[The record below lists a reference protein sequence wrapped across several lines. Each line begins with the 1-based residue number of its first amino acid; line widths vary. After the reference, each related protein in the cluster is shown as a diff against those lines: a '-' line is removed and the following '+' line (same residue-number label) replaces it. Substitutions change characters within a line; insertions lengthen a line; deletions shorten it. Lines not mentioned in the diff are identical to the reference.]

1 MKYNLMAQ
9 ENQKIFKANRL
20 SFAELKDDAFN
31 YLKNVYHTLGKEFT
45 MASPFAQLINV
56 TLHLGRMILFYIEN
70 SITELNINTAFHSK
84 SVVGLATLTGHQP
97 SSGIA
102 ARGSVY
108 ITYNQEGDHA
118 GETITIKNYTKIRNT
133 ATGLSYLTIFQGNKL
148 QITVGAHD
156 SKIEV
161 PIIQGNLKYQQAT
174 GTGYAM
180 QSFNFANKNNEIV
193 DNFFINIYVNG
204 ERWRN
209 VDSLLDMTYEDKAC
223 IVKRSLN
230 GGIDVFFGTGN
241 SGAVPPQGS
250 SIVCEYLTC
259 VGTAGNI
266 TENDNN
272 NYWQFEDQGYDI
284 NGDYV
289 DLNSIYNIT
298 SASEIL
304 FGADPEN
311 LNITRSLAPHVSR
324 SFVLANAENYKYFL
338 RKMNMFSIIDAFSGF
353 NTYDDI
359 KINEDLSTANATLL
373 RLKEKYQAQVEHTGE
388 SSEEAKAISQEMID
402 LNKEINFLK
411 KRKEE
416 ESLDDNTIY
425 LYLIPDINKRLSTN
439 ENYFTCSV
447 DRFSLS
453 NDEKLGILNLIEN
466 SGQKILTV
474 DNKILDPIFVR
485 FSINIFIQ
493 MWKDYNF
500 NSVKSSI
507 ISVVSNYL
515 ITNTR
520 RDRIPV
526 SDLIKIIEETNGVD
540 SVSVFFDA
548 DKNNEKYYGP
558 GNYGI
563 DEYGDIILYR
573 TIEDNFGNSIQM
585 NDLIP
590 LFRGGFTSSTGI
602 EYEDNLEHINGPIN
616 VTLRGKTE

>member
-1 MKYNLMAQ
+1 MFLMAQ

-20 SFAELKDDAFN
+20 SFSELKEDAFN
-31 YLKNVYHTLGKEFT
+31 YLKNVYRTIGEEFT
-45 MASPFAQLINV
+45 MASPFAQVINV

-70 SITELNINTAFHSK
+70 TITELNINTAFHAK
-84 SVVGLATLTGHQP
+84 SVIGLATLTGHQP

-108 ITYNQEGDHA
+108 MTYNQEGEHA
-118 GETITIKNYTKIRNT
+118 GETITIKNYTKIKNT
-133 ATGLSYLTIFQGNKL
+133 ATGLTYLTIFQGNKL
-148 QITVGAHD
+148 QVTVGAHD
-156 SKIEV
+156 SKIEI
-161 PIIQGNLKYQQAT
+161 PIIQGSLKYQQAT

-180 QSFNFANKNNEIV
+180 QSFNFANKSGEIV

-204 ERWRN
+204 ERWSS
-209 VDSLLDMTYEDKAC
+209 VDSLLDMTYEQKAC
-223 IVKRSLN
+223 IVRRSLN

-241 SGAVPPQGS
+241 SGAVPAQGA

-259 VGTAGNI
+259 VGAAGNI
-266 TENDNN
+266 TENETD

-289 DLNSIYNIT
+289 DLNTIYNLT

-304 FGADPEN
+304 FGTDSEN
-311 LNITRSLAPHVSR
+311 LAVTRALAPHMSR

-338 RKMNMFSIIDAFSGF
+338 KKMNMFSIIDAFSGF

-359 KINEDLSTANATLL
+359 KVEEELSTASATLL

-388 SSEEAKAISQEMID
+388 NSTEAKEINQEIID

-411 KRKEE
+411 KKKEE
-416 ESLDDNTIY
+416 QSVDDNTVY

-439 ENYFTCSV
+439 ENYFTCGI

-453 NDEKLGILNLIEN
+453 DDEKTGILNLIEN

-474 DNKILDPIFVR
+474 DNKILDPIFVK
-485 FSINIFIQ
+485 FSLNIFIQ
-493 MWKDYNF
+493 MWNNYNF
-500 NSVKSSI
+500 NSVKSAI
-507 ISVVSNYL
+507 ISAVSNYF

-526 SDLIKIIEETNGVD
+526 SDLIKIIEGINGVD

-548 DKNNEKYYGP
+548 DKNNERYYGK

-563 DEYGDIILYR
+563 DEYGDIVLSR
-573 TIEDNFGNSIQM
+573 TLEDKFGNSIQI

-590 LFRGGFTSSTGI
+590 LFRGGFTSPNGI
-602 EYEDNLEHINGPIN
+602 EYQDSIDCMNGSINI
-616 VTLRGKTE
+616 TLRGKSE

>member
-1 MKYNLMAQ
+1 MAQ

-20 SFAELKDDAFN
+20 SFAELKEDAFN
-31 YLKNVYHTLGKEFT
+31 YLKNVYHTAGREFT
-45 MASPFAQLINV
+45 MASPFAQIINV

-70 SITELNINTAFHSK
+70 SITELNINTAFHSR

-108 ITYNQEGDHA
+108 MTYNQEGEHA
-118 GETITIKNYTKIRNT
+118 GETITIKNYTKIKNT
-133 ATGLSYLTIFQGNKL
+133 ATGLTYLTIFQGNKL
-148 QITVGAHD
+148 QVTVGAHD
-156 SKIEV
+156 TKIEI

-174 GTGYAM
+174 GTGYGM
-180 QSFNFANKNNEIV
+180 QSFNFANKTGEIV

-204 ERWRN
+204 EKWRA

-223 IVKRSLN
+223 IIRRSLN

-241 SGAVPPQGS
+241 SGKVPAQGA

-259 VGTAGNI
+259 VGASGNI
-266 TENDNN
+266 TENENN

-289 DLNSIYNIT
+289 DLNSIYNLT

-304 FGADPEN
+304 FGTDPEN
-311 LNITRSLAPHVSR
+311 IAVTRSLAPHVSR

-338 RKMNMFSIIDAFSGF
+338 KKMNMFSIIDAFSGF

-359 KINEDLSTANATLL
+359 KIEKELTDANAELL
-373 RLKEKYQAQVEHTGE
+373 RLKEKYKAQVEYTGE
-388 SSEEAKAISQEMID
+388 SSNEAISINQEMID

-416 ESLDDNTIY
+416 ESLDDNTVY

-453 NDEKLGILNLIEN
+453 EDEKLGILNLIDN
-466 SGQKILTV
+466 SGQKIITV
-474 DNKILDPIFVR
+474 DNKILDPVFVK

-493 MWKDYNF
+493 MWNNYNF

-507 ISVVSNYL
+507 ISAVSNYL

-526 SDLIKIIEETNGVD
+526 SDLIRIIEGINGVD

-548 DKNNEKYYGP
+548 DKNNEKYYGN

-563 DEYGDIILYR
+563 DEYGDIILTR
-573 TIEDNFGNSIQM
+573 TLEDKFGNTIQM

-590 LFRGGFTSSTGI
+590 LFRGPFVSPSGI
-602 EYEDNLEHINGPIN
+602 EYEDNIDWINGPIN
-616 VTLRGKTE
+616 ITLRGKSE